1 MKLLN
6 LFVLLVI
13 GLLCACSDDD
23 KGYIDEIM
31 DGTGA
36 VDDTTNIAVT
46 GLVDSYGVTYAC
58 LRGYANL
65 NLMPMGS
72 GEIGME
78 ICLSDDEASL
88 RQQTSSSL
96 SGNTFVVEFQNLSPC
111 TEYQY
116 RSFVRYGGHIHYG
129 QYRSFTTKDLSNVT
143 VTEEVT
149 YITHS
154 SATIVS
160 SVQLESVHLKDDFMV
175 GVAYSTSIESFSSQ
189 VTDTMASSYDTW
201 GKRSVKDLS
210 DEVYTVTLGFLTPNT
225 TYYYAAFADVGGKC
239 SLGEVKSFTT
249 EEDGFVPSGAVDLG
263 LSVMW
268 ATCNLGANSP
278 EEFGGYYAWGETEE
292 KSDYS
297 WDTYKWCKGTLDTM
311 IKYCTDDSEGVVD
324 GKTGLELEDDVVH
337 VTLDGSWRMP
347 TLYEIEELINE
358 CTWEWTT
365 CNDVYG
371 QLVTGPN
378 DNSIFLPAAGY
389 RSYSSI
395 YSEGKKGVYLSAML
409 YKGYSSYRNYSSC
422 CLRFDDEE
430 GDTYSQYR
438 SYGCSVRPVIE

>member
-111 TEYQY
+111 TEYKY
-116 RSFVRYGGHIHYG
+116 RSFVRYGGHTHYG
-129 QYRSFTTKDLSNVT
+129 QYRTFTTKNLSNVI
-143 VTEEVT
+143 VTGEVENIAYT
-149 YITHS
+149 SVIITS
-154 SATIVS
+154 SLMLDSID
-160 SVQLESVHLKDDFMV
+160 QKDELVV
-175 GVAYSTSIESFSSQ
+175 GMAYSTSSSFIIQSNESSKYSVSGRQ
-189 VTDTMASSYDTW
+189 NVNEVLEDTF
-201 GKRSVKDLS
+201 
-210 DEVYTVTLGFLTPNT
+210 TVTLDDLSEGTI
-225 TYYYAAFADVGGKC
+225 YYYAAFTQTDGKYRF
-239 SLGEVKSFTT
+239 GDVKSFTT
-249 EEDGFVPSGAVDLG
+249 KELSVDLG
-263 LSVMW
+263 LSVKW
-268 ATCNLGANSP
+268 AACNVGANSP
-278 EEFGGYYAWGETEE
+278 EESGGYYAWGEVEE
-292 KSDYS
+292 KDDYD
-297 WDTYKWCKGTLDTM
+297 WDTYKWCNGSDDSMT
-311 IKYCTDDSEGVVD
+311 KYCVD
-324 GKTGLELEDDVVH
+324 GEYGVIDNKTVLEPEDDIAH
-337 VTLDGSWRMP
+337 AMLGGNWRMP
-347 TLYEIEELINE
+347 TSEDFEELVE
-358 CTWEWTT
+358 KCTWEWTT
-365 CNDVYG
+365 NNDVNG

-378 DNSIFLPAAGY
+378 GNSIFLPAAGY
-389 RSYSSI
+389 RFGTSFFLQNKYGSYWSATLIKTHSC
-395 YSEGKKGVYLSAML
+395 YGYEHSFDNDGVRY
-409 YKGYSSYRNYSSC
+409 GNYES
-422 CLRFDDEE
+422 RKT
-430 GDTYSQYR
+430 GNTI
-438 SYGCSVRPVIE
+438 RPVTE